1 MHFYGYLG
9 NSPDAIQLQY
19 LIKVEYWTPEYQHL
33 NKRASFAWT
42 RKRSSSDFIKCY
54 YCLSEF

>member
-42 RKRSSSDFIKCY
+42 RNVLVRILLNVIIAFP
-54 YCLSEF
+54 EF